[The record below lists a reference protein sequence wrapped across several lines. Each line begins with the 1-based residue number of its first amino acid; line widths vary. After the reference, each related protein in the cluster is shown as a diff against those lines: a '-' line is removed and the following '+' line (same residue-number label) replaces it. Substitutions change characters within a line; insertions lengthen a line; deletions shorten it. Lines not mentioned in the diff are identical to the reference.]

1 MMCLIYR
8 DPDQDESG
16 QAGNLNLAVLANRKR
31 DADIE
36 ERLGQG

>member
-8 DPDQDESG
+8 DPDQDDFC